1 MLVTDVPN
9 DPLGSV
15 VPATDQLG
23 IGTFVGVPLV
33 LRDGAV
39 HGTLCAL
46 DKRATDLDD
55 EAVAALRVL
64 ARLVVHELEH
74 ERHLVAVRDEE
85 EQRFR
90 ALVQHASDGI
100 TVLGPDGAMR
110 YRSPAVARMLGYE
123 PDEMVEVD
131 PFALIAPE
139 DAAST

>member
-1 MLVTDVPN
+1 M
-9 DPLGSV
+9 
-15 VPATDQLG
+15 
-23 IGTFVGVPLV
+23 
-33 LRDGAV
+33 
-39 HGTLCAL
+39 
-46 DKRATDLDD
+46 
-55 EAVAALRVL
+55 
-64 ARLVVHELEH
+64 EH